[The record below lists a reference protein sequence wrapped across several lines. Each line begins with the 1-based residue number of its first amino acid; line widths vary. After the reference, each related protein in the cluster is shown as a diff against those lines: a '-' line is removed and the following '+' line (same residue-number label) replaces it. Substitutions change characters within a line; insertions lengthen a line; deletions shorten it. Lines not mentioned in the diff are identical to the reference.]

1 MVMMPG
7 FHPGG
12 PGSSPGVGI
21 ELVRNYEV
29 INILVSKD
37 TLLAIANNPHNTTRL
52 IDVTVAQLV

>member
-1 MVMMPG
+1 MVMIPG
-7 FHPGG
+7 FHPGD

-29 INILVSKD
+29 INIFS
-37 TLLAIANNPHNTTRL
+37 PHNTNRL